1 MENNLIEEDEKFETH
16 RDNAIEGLSDR
27 IIEGQKEV
35 DSLLNE
41 LYSIDEDVGKEL
53 SNTLV
58 KGRYKWNKN

>member
-58 KGRYKWNKN
+58 KGRYK

>member
-58 KGRYKWNKN
+58 KGRYKWKKN